1 MKILGIAN
9 SETASACLFVSGELV
24 AAVSEER
31 FTRKK
36 MDNSFPEKSIQYC
49 LSSAN
54 IKLEEIDVISYG
66 WSKGYPEDI
75 LLQDLIRYES
85 IPTQTG
91 KDVFIERVKVEQKQ
105 DAVARNAFWNWI
117 DNANLGDE
125 TKVEDFY
132 HHESH
137 AYSAC
142 MMSGLG
148 KSAVLTCDGRGD
160 YESLSL
166 SVFDPTTFS
175 LTKLFSSGSVDSL
188 GFFYGRITGLM
199 GFKPARHE
207 GKITGLA
214 AFGNYNETLP
224 LMKKMIDFD
233 GDKIVSNLG
242 DYYRPFYTVYSDTLV
257 REVQEFSKED
267 ICAGAQKHLEVCLTS
282 LIKYLYKKFG
292 LDGLP
297 LCLAGGVFGN
307 VKVNQKLKELDCVR
321 EIFVQPHM
329 GDGGLAVG
337 SACASLARRK
347 FEAKFQPSMALGPI
361 GGSDVEIN
369 EFKSEYQNLINFEFF
384 DETDLVDKIVSV
396 LKQDKVVGLVR
407 GRLEFGPRAL
417 CQRSILYKTSDT
429 SCNDWLN
436 NRMNRTEFMPFAPVM
451 TSECAGDY
459 LLNFSDTDLSLLF
472 MTSTVEVSKEFAQ
485 LCPAVTHVD
494 NTARPQ
500 VVFKNRDPWLWS
512 LLNSW
517 REASGEPALINTS
530 FNKHEEPIVSTYR
543 EALSN
548 LQEDVI
554 DVLILDN
561 WVISKKDIK
570 SA

>member
-9 SETASACLFVSGELV
+9 DETSSACLFVNGELV

-36 MDNSFPEKSIQYC
+36 MDDSFPEQSIQYC
-49 LSSAN
+49 LSSAG
-54 IKLEEIDVISYG
+54 ITLKEIDVISYS

-75 LLQDLIRYES
+75 LMNDLIRYDTITS
-85 IPTQTG
+85 QAG
-91 KDVFIERVKVEQKQ
+91 KDLFIERVKVEQKQ
-105 DAVARNAFWNWI
+105 DSVARSEFWNWI
-117 DNANLGDE
+117 DNADLGDR

-142 MMSGLG
+142 MMSGFG
-148 KSAVLTCDGRGD
+148 KSVALTCDGRGD

-166 SVFDPTTFS
+166 SVFDPSTFR
-175 LTKLFSSGSVDSL
+175 LKKLFSSGSADSL

-199 GFKPARHE
+199 GFKPCRHE

-214 AFGNYNETLP
+214 AFGNCNNTLP

-233 GDKIVSNLG
+233 GNKIVSNLG
-242 DYYRPFYTVYSDTLV
+242 NYYRPFYTNYSEELV
-257 REVQEFSKED
+257 TEIEKFSKED
-267 ICAGAQKHLEVCLTS
+267 ICAGAQQHLEVCLTS
-282 LIKYLYKKFG
+282 LVKYLYEKFN

-307 VKVNQKLKELDCVR
+307 VKVNQKLKELECVR
-321 EIFVQPHM
+321 EIFVQPQM
-329 GDGGLAVG
+329 GDGGLAIG
-337 SACASLARRK
+337 SACASLAQRK
-347 FEAKFQPSMALGPI
+347 HQVKFQPSMALGPT
-361 GGSDVEIN
+361 GGSDKEIS
-369 EFKSEYQNLINFEFF
+369 ELKAEYQNLMKFEFF
-384 DETDLVDKIVSV
+384 EDSNLINEIVNE
-396 LKQDKVVGLVR
+396 LKKDKVVGLVR

-417 CQRSILYKTSDT
+417 CQRSILYKTSDA

-436 NRMNRTEFMPFAPVM
+436 KRMNRTEFMPFAPVM
-451 TSECAGDY
+451 TSERAGDY
-459 LLNFSDTDLSLLF
+459 LLNFSKTDLSFLF
-472 MTSTVEVSKEFAQ
+472 MTSTVEVSKEFSR

-500 VVFKNRDPWLWS
+500 IVSKNMDPWLWD

-517 REASGEPALINTS
+517 YDTSGEPALINTS
-530 FNKHEEPIVSTYR
+530 FNKHEEPIVCTYK

-548 LQEDVI
+548 LQDNVI
-554 DVLILDN
+554 DVLVLDN
-561 WVISKKDIK
+561 WIVCKKEISG
-570 SA
+570 A

>member
-9 SETASACLFVSGELV
+9 DETSSACLFVNGELV

-36 MDNSFPEKSIQYC
+36 MDDSFPEQSIQYC
-49 LSSAN
+49 LSSAGITLN
-54 IKLEEIDVISYG
+54 EIDVISYG

-75 LLQDLIRYES
+75 LMKDLIRYGS
-85 IPTQTG
+85 ITTQAG
-91 KDVFIERVKVEQKQ
+91 KDLFIERVKVEQKQ
-105 DAVARNAFWNWI
+105 DSLTRSEFWNWI
-117 DNANLGDE
+117 ANANLGDR

-142 MMSGLG
+142 MMSGFG
-148 KSAVLTCDGRGD
+148 KSVVLTCDGRGD

-166 SVFDPTTFS
+166 SVFDPSTFR
-175 LTKLFSSGSVDSL
+175 LKKLFSSGSADSL

-199 GFKPARHE
+199 GFKPCRHE

-214 AFGNYNETLP
+214 AFGNYNNTLQ

-233 GDKIVSNLG
+233 GNKIVSNLG
-242 DYYRPFYTVYSDTLV
+242 NYYRPFYTNYSEELV
-257 REVQEFSKED
+257 TEIEKFSKED
-267 ICAGAQKHLEVCLTS
+267 ICAGAQQHLEVCLTS
-282 LIKYLYKKFG
+282 LVKYLYGEFN

-307 VKVNQKLKELDCVR
+307 VKVNQKLKELEGVR
-321 EIFVQPHM
+321 EIFVQPQM
-329 GDGGLAVG
+329 GDGGLAIG

-347 FEAKFQPSMALGPI
+347 HHVKFQPSMALGPT
-361 GGSDVEIN
+361 GGSDEEIS
-369 EFKSEYQNLINFEFF
+369 ELKAEYQNLMKFEFF
-384 DETDLVDKIVSV
+384 EDSDLINKMVSE
-396 LKQDKVVGLVR
+396 LKKDKVVGLVR

-417 CQRSILYKTSDT
+417 CQRSILYKTSDA

-436 NRMNRTEFMPFAPVM
+436 KRMNRTEFMPFAPVM
-451 TSECAGDY
+451 TSERAGDY
-459 LLNFSDTDLSLLF
+459 LLNFSKTDLSFLF
-472 MTSTVEVSKEFAQ
+472 MTSTVEVSKEFGR

-500 VVFKNRDPWLWS
+500 VVFKNMDPWLWD

-517 REASGEPALINTS
+517 HEVSGEPALINTS
-530 FNKHEEPIVSTYR
+530 FNKHEEPIVCTYR

-548 LQEDVI
+548 LQDYVI
-554 DVLILDN
+554 DVLVLDN
-561 WVISKKDIK
+561 WVVSKKDIK